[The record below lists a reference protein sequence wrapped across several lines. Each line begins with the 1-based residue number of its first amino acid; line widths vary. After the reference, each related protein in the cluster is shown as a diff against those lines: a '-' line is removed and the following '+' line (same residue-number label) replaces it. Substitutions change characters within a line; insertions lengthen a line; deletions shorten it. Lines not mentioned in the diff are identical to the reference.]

1 MTANELKRINR
12 LLTRALTSRIMS
24 DSASD
29 NGDHVK
35 ALRWMRNESQ
45 AWVALN
51 DEFGIEDG
59 AINTHREIAKQVSGA
74 AAND

>member
-1 MTANELKRINR
+1 MTANELKRINK
-12 LLTRALTSRIMS
+12 LLTRAQSSRIMS

-35 ALRWMRNESQ
+35 ALRWMRDESQ
-45 AWVALN
+45 AWVALS

-59 AINTHREIAKQVSGA
+59 AINAHREIAKQANGA
-74 AAND
+74 AA